1 MTVTDELVDVN
12 GALLHA
18 STRGAGPSLLLV
30 PGAGGDGG
38 QYDQL
43 ALRLAAEHTVI
54 TYDRRANSRSPR
66 PVGYDATSIEEQA
79 DDAIGLLNALGL
91 TPAVVFGNS
100 LGALI
105 ALACGL
111 RAPGTVSRLVLHEPA
126 LIGVLDDPD
135 GALAAVQPVIGEGMA
150 AGGMRGGAEAFF
162 HFADGPAFACL
173 PEATQERM
181 LDNAQVLFESEFGVF
196 ASWRPEPAGLA
207 GLAMPVTVLVGD
219 DSQAPAFR
227 EAAEWLARQTK
238 TSPVPVAGGH
248 LGFVTQP
255 DAIAEAL
262 LLQITG

>member
-1 MTVTDELVDVN
+1 MTVTEDLVNVKD
-12 GALLHA
+12 APLHV
-18 STRGAGPSLLLV
+18 STRGAGPALLLV

-66 PVGYDATSIEEQA
+66 PADYATTSIEEQA
-79 DDAIGLLNALGL
+79 DDAIGLFDALGL
-91 TPAVVFGNS
+91 APAVVFGNS

-105 ALACGL
+105 ALACAL
-111 RAPGTVSRLVLHEPA
+111 RAPSTVSRLVLHEPA

-135 GALAAVQPVIGEGMA
+135 AALAAVQPVIGEGMA

-162 HFADGPAFACL
+162 RFADAPAFACL
-173 PEATQERM
+173 PEATRERM
-181 LDNAQVLFESEFGVF
+181 LDNARVLFESEFGVF
-196 ASWRPEPAGLA
+196 ASWRPDPVAVA
-207 GLAMPVTVLVGD
+207 ALAMPVTVLVAD

-227 EAAEWLARQTK
+227 EAAGWLARQTR
-238 TSPVPVAGGH
+238 TSPVPVPGGH

-255 DAIAEAL
+255 DALAEAL
-262 LLQITG
+262 RGQITE